1 MNNHYYKKLNKRND
15 IYLFKIVSL
24 SDKSVTIQI
33 NINNFRSKDG
43 QVVKRYTLKDD
54 EGKEE
59 DEIGLIKYDIYLE
72 NIKEKYYNIIGIGNE
87 IKADVGVTFNSS
99 TIVER
104 LEVVFIC

>member
-1 MNNHYYKKLNKRND
+1 MNNYYYKKLNKRND

-24 SDKSVTIQI
+24 SDKSITIQI
-33 NINNFRSKDG
+33 NINNFWSKDG

-72 NIKEKYYNIIGIGNE
+72 NIK
-87 IKADVGVTFNSS
+87 
-99 TIVER
+99 
-104 LEVVFIC
+104 

>member
-54 EGKEE
+54 EGKEIVYE
-59 DEIGLIKYDIYLE
+59 RFCRKPSDR
-72 NIKEKYYNIIGIGNE
+72 
-87 IKADVGVTFNSS
+87 VFSS
-99 TIVER
+99 WI
-104 LEVVFIC
+104 FGY

>member
-43 QVVKRYTLKDD
+43 QVIKRYK
-54 EGKEE
+54 
-59 DEIGLIKYDIYLE
+59 
-72 NIKEKYYNIIGIGNE
+72 
-87 IKADVGVTFNSS
+87 
-99 TIVER
+99 R
-104 LEVVFIC
+104 